1 MINTEYRDVNGH
13 ILFDF
18 NNQSILLDTG
28 SPISMGEGKF
38 KLAGLSYELQN
49 DYMGIDNK
57 VISKYL
63 DEDFDVLL
71 GMDILQKY
79 DLKVDPIQKRIEIA
93 NNIPVKAGI
102 PSLKIQ
108 QIMSIPV
115 IYIEIDSIAHK
126 LVFDTGAQLSYIKSD
141 FIGDS
146 ESVGILEDFYPG
158 IGEFETDIFLK
169 EISLFD
175 ENLSFE
181 FGVLP
186 DELEILLQLIGVNGI
201 IGTYLLNYYGFVLSN
216 SRLYLYIIKSN

>member
-13 ILFDF
+13 ILFNF
-18 NNQSILLDTG
+18 NSQSILLDTG
-28 SPISMGEGKF
+28 SPISMGKGQFE
-38 KLAGLSYELQN
+38 LAGLSYDLQN

-63 DEDFDVLL
+63 DEDFDMLL
-71 GMDILQKY
+71 GMDILQNY

-115 IYIEIDSIAHK
+115 INIDIDHITHK
-126 LVFDTGAQLSYIKSD
+126 LVFDTGARLSYIRSD

-169 EISLFD
+169 EIGLFD

-216 SRLYLYIIKSN
+216 SRLYLFKN